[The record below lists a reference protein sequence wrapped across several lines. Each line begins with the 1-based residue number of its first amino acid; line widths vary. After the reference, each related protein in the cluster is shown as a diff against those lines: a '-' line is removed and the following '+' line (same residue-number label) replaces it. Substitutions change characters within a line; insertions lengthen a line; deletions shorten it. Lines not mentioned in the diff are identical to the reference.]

1 METIRRLAAEGTTIV
16 LVTHHV
22 DEVIPEISKVVL
34 LRKGRVAFVGP
45 PADALTNERLSEV
58 FGAPMTVERSGAYY
72 YVKVAR

>member
-1 METIRRLAAEGTTIV
+1 
-16 LVTHHV
+16 V

-34 LRKGRVAFVGP
+34 LRKGRVAFVGS
-45 PADALTNERLSEV
+45 PAEALTGERLTEV